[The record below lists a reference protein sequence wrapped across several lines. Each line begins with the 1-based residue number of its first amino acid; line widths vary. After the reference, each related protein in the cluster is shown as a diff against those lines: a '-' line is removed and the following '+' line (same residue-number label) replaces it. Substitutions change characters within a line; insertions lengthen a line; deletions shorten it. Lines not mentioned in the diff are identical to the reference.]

1 MMPTVSV
8 IIATYN
14 YGRYLADA
22 VESAL
27 SQTLGDLEIIVV
39 DDGSTDDTPDVVRPF
54 LHDRRVQYHRLDHC
68 GQPAAKN
75 AGIRRARAPLVAF
88 LDADDLWLPT
98 KLEKQVALSKT
109 NSQAGVVYARRL
121 LIDEQG
127 QPLHYDQPALHR
139 GRVVKPMFRDNFVC
153 FSSALVRRA
162 VFDDVGM
169 FDESL
174 PLAIDYDLWLRVAT
188 KYDFDYVD
196 EPLVLYRTGHASLS
210 QRTEER
216 LFIANRIMQR
226 FLKAHGGA
234 SSLPRVVV
242 RRARAETCYHIALA
256 RRGRSRWRALPWYL
270 LALTWWPTFGPA
282 WHGLASLPLPEA
294 VRRCLRMLLGRP
306 ADWAVRSP
314 VPSDGLSSSARRLEV
329 CPPRG

>member
-14 YGRYLADA
+14 Y

-27 SQTLGDLEIIVV
+27 GQTLGDLEIIIV

-54 LHDRRVQYHRLDHC
+54 LHDRRVQYHPLDHG

-75 AGIRRARAPLVAF
+75 AGIRLARAPAVAF

-98 KLEKQVALSKT
+98 KLEKQVALLKT
-109 NSQAGVVYARRL
+109 SSHAGVVYARRM

-127 QPLHYDQPALHR
+127 RPLHYDQPTLYR
-139 GRVVKPMFRDNFVC
+139 GRVLKPMFRDNFVC
-153 FSSALVRRA
+153 FSSALIRRA

-174 PLAIDYDLWLRVAT
+174 PLAIDYDLWLRVA
-188 KYDFDYVD
+188 KKHEFDYVD

-210 QRTEER
+210 RRTEER
-216 LFIANRIMQR
+216 LFIADRIMKR
-226 FLKAHGGA
+226 FLTEYGGA
-234 SSLPRVVV
+234 SALPPAVV

-256 RRGRSRWRALPWYL
+256 RRGRSRWRALRWYL
-270 LALTWWPTFGPA
+270 LALTWWPTCGPA
-282 WHGLASLPLPEA
+282 WHGLASLPLPET

-314 VPSDGLSSSARRLEV
+314 LSPDCPTSSARRLEV
-329 CPPRG
+329 CSPRG